1 MTPSHAIKKGT
12 RYRYYVSRPL
22 ITNKQTESS
31 AGLRIAAV
39 EIEQLVQWA
48 TAAAAMKSYSDAGK
62 RCGRACSID
71 RMVQDVRPP
80 NRAGGG
86 RDGEA
91 VRARDH
97 RHRLVEAA
105 RLLPMR

>member
-1 MTPSHAIKKGT
+1 MGHRGSGGEILF
-12 RYRYYVSRPL
+12 RP
-22 ITNKQTESS
+22 
-31 AGLRIAAV
+31 AD
-39 EIEQLVQWA
+39 
-48 TAAAAMKSYSDAGK
+48 DAGE
-62 RCGRACSID
+62 RGGRARAID
-71 RMVQDVRPP
+71 CMVQDVRPP

-105 RLLPMR
+105 RLLEMRQPR

>member
-1 MTPSHAIKKGT
+1 MAEGQK
-12 RYRYYVSRPL
+12 SRLLAEGRPRR
-22 ITNKQTESS
+22 
-31 AGLRIAAV
+31 A
-39 EIEQLVQWA
+39 VQWA
-48 TAAAAMKSYSDAGK
+48 TAAAAVKSYSGPLMTLGNAAAAHVRLTVWCK
-62 RCGRACSID
+62 
-71 RMVQDVRPP
+71 DVRPP

-105 RLLPMR
+105 RLLEMRQPR